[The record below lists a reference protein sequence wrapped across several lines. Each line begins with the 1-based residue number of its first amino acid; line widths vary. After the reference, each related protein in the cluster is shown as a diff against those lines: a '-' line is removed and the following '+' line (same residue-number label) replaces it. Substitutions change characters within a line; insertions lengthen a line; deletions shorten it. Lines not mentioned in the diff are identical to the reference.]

1 MLLCKYRLKKLRRVV
16 LGIRGVGYD
25 LGLGAPEVSIPVTLS
40 GPQLLHHVISRFSFL
55 CDQESKSCF
64 ASVLGNWE
72 FFILGSVY
80 FLKYI
85 KHSSEVWSHY
95 CLLDKSFSHGE
106 VFLDLNPAWHIRHYK
121 THSPWLWNAS
131 MYWCWKQQSR
141 VLIPVLYLA
150 SHWSHLCPILN
161 IAWLHSYIGSLP
173 YGLEVRYWLYYDV
186 MARFLGTSKSCPAFL
201 PYHRMEQE

>member
-25 LGLGAPEVSIPVTLS
+25 LGLGAPEVSIPVNPS

-55 CDQESKSCF
+55 WNQESNSCF

-72 FFILGSVY
+72 FFLSLVQFIFLSTLSIHLRFDHTIVCSINPFLMEQY
-80 FLKYI
+80 FWTLTQPEISDTI
-85 KHSSEVWSHY
+85 KPTAH
-95 CLLDKSFSHGE
+95 D
-106 VFLDLNPAWHIRHYK
+106 
-121 THSPWLWNAS
+121 
-131 MYWCWKQQSR
+131 WCWKQQSR
-141 VLIPVLYLA
+141 VLIAVLYLA

-186 MARFLGTSKSCPAFL
+186 MARFLGTSKSCPTFL
-201 PYHRMEQE
+201 SYHRTEQE